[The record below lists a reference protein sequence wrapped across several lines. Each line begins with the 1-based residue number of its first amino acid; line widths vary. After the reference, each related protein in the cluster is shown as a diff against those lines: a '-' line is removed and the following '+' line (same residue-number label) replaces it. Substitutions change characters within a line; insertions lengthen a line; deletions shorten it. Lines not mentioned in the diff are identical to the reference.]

1 MRGNCNSLRGL
12 GAVLRLLAP
21 LFLAVVL
28 LSACSDQVTRQV
40 TRLTYN
46 DALDQ
51 TPVWSPD
58 GERIAFVSGGNLN
71 SDIYVMNADG
81 SGITRLTHNKAD
93 DLSDWSLSPAW
104 SPDGERIAFY
114 SGRDIYVMNADGSG
128 ITRLTH
134 NGDSSPCPYMVAR
147 RRAHRVRLPPRR
159 ERGYLRDERR
169 RRPKV
174 RSCIG

>member
-1 MRGNCNSLRGL
+1 MRANGNSLRGL

-21 LFLAVVL
+21 LFLAVAL
-28 LSACSDQVTRQV
+28 LSACSDQV

-81 SGITRLTHNKAD
+81 SGITRLTHNNDA
-93 DLSDWSLSPAW
+93 SIRRPAW
-104 SPDGERIAFY
+104 SPDGERIAF
-114 SGRDIYVMNADGSG
+114 SRRDGNGDIYVMNVDGA
-128 ITRLTH
+128 LKFA
-134 NGDSSPCPYMVAR
+134 VA
-147 RRAHRVRLPPRR
+147 
-159 ERGYLRDERR
+159 
-169 RRPKV
+169 
-174 RSCIG
+174 

>member
-1 MRGNCNSLRGL
+1 MRANGNSLRGL

-21 LFLAVVL
+21 LFLAVAL
-28 LSACSDQVTRQV
+28 LSACSDQV

-81 SGITRLTHNKAD
+81 SGITRLTHNNDASIRRPAWSPDGERIAFVFNGDIYLMSADGSTVTRLTHNNAD
-93 DLSDWSLSPAW
+93 DWSSSPAW
-104 SPDGERIAFY
+104 SPDGERIAF
-114 SGRDIYVMNADGSG
+114 SRRDGNTDIYVMNVDGA
-128 ITRLTH
+128 LKFA
-134 NGDSSPCPYMVAR
+134 VA
-147 RRAHRVRLPPRR
+147 
-159 ERGYLRDERR
+159 
-169 RRPKV
+169 
-174 RSCIG
+174 